1 MRSLLRTGM
10 VLAATAVTTL
20 VPWSRGLFAR
30 PAAAFQGSR
39 PLGITN
45 VTVIDVE
52 RGARLRDH
60 TIIIEGGRISTVGP
74 SSQVRVPD
82 GYGVVPARGKF
93 VIPGFVD
100 RHAHLTSEEGS
111 AVAESAAARLARFAL
126 HGTLAMAEL
135 TPNVLEGVSALQRDT
150 GNPPIPRVHVEGGT
164 NRGGAVRADS
174 TEQIPDGVVV
184 HEELRR
190 AVEGGLTPAAALK
203 ALTVDAARALGW
215 QNRVGSVAPGRFGDL
230 IILDANPLE
239 DIRNTTSIN
248 AILVGGRF
256 IDAEERQRLLASL
269 ASR

>member
-1 MRSLLRTGM
+1 MRSVPM
-10 VLAATAVTTL
+10 VLAAIGVTT
-20 VPWSRGLFAR
+20 VGSSSRSLFAQPAEALQR
-30 PAAAFQGSR
+30 PR

-100 RHAHLTSEEGS
+100 RHAHLTSVEEGS
-111 AVAESAAARLARFAL
+111 AVAESPAARLARFAL
-126 HGTLAMAEL
+126 HGTLAMAER
-135 TPNVLEGVSALQRDT
+135 TPTVLEGVSGLHRDT

-164 NRGGAVRADS
+164 NRRGAVRADS

-239 DIRNTTSIN
+239 DIRNTTRIN
-248 AILVGGRF
+248 AILIGGRF
-256 IDAEERQRLLASL
+256 VDSDERQRLLAGL